1 MQFTNDKLPVLPWN
15 DYIFAANW
23 RADCEPSSTINIH
36 HGKCRAWLFPENI
49 TRLDRNDRCHIG
61 ANRFVLIQA
70 SGVQV
75 SDECKAVYDK
85 IKAKKDFRYVVF
97 RINGE
102 KTIDVEVTGD

>member
-1 MQFTNDKLPVLPWN
+1 M
-15 DYIFAANW
+15 
-23 RADCEPSSTINIH
+23 
-36 HGKCRAWLFPENI
+36 
-49 TRLDRNDRCHIG
+49 
-61 ANRFVLIQA
+61 LIQA